1 VAGGTAVVVVVS
13 DAVVVVSGAVVVTTG
28 AVVVVGAT
36 VVEVVVVVFASV
48 VVVVVGLHHGISNVF
63 GSGTQQSKVRVSRQS
78 IVESASD
85 APMNRNPP
93 ASRHVAARRA
103 SSRLMVEL
111 IAVITILVVSLR
123 YGLSTLRRADLQGL
137 LSTLR
142 SPSLPE
148 GERRRR
154 GASRAESQRGEPESH
169 VHSHR

>member
-13 DAVVVVSGAVVVTTG
+13 CAVVVVSGAVVVTTG

-63 GSGTQQSKVRVSRQS
+63 GSGIQQSKVRVSRQS

-85 APMNRNPP
+85 APINRNPP
-93 ASRHVAARRA
+93 ASRHVAAVRA

-111 IAVITILVVSLR
+111 MAIITILVV
-123 YGLSTLRRADLQGL
+123 
-137 LSTLR
+137 
-142 SPSLPE
+142 
-148 GERRRR
+148 
-154 GASRAESQRGEPESH
+154 
-169 VHSHR
+169 